1 MAEPGDNQPG
11 TGASDKRVFTE
22 VWKKETRDM
31 ASGILLTDAAVYI
44 GDERDIIVYDTVKRQ
59 EIGETARRGGYN
71 WDISQS
77 RDGKNLFVAC
87 ADGTARIIDL
97 DTGKDVI
104 LRGHTG
110 DVDCIIQGE
119 GTDVLTCSWDKTIRR
134 WNSLTGGVFQLIS
147 TLEIVQTI
155 GGYVM

>member
-1 MAEPGDNQPG
+1 MTEPGDNQPG
-11 TGASDKRVFTE
+11 TETSDKRVFTE

-31 ASGILLTDAAVYI
+31 ASGIVLTNAVVYV
-44 GDERDIIVYDTVKRQ
+44 GDECDITVYDTVTRQ
-59 EIGETARRGGYN
+59 EIGEIAPGGGYN

-77 RDGKNLFVAC
+77 RDGKSLFVAC
-87 ADGTARIIDL
+87 DDGTARIVNL
-97 DTGKDVI
+97 GTGKDVI